1 MEPSDVEFDI
11 FVSLCV
17 LTVSSYCVYHFLV
30 PGRLKQVVFGYV
42 VYNFAGAI
50 YFWVAY
56 SLLAGVTSDQW
67 SVLAPI
73 FQLGRG
79 LADFIF
85 CPAAF
90 FSVLHVKFPVFGN
103 ASYFRLRTYRISIF
117 DPNYVSMVYWSNF
130 LVSILLDHYLMKFTG
145 RDCYTTKAS

>member
-30 PGRLKQVVFGYV
+30 PCWLKRVVFYYV
-42 VYNFAGAI
+42 LYNFAGAI
-50 YFWVAY
+50 YVWVAY
-56 SLLAGVTSDQW
+56 SLMVGAISDQW

-103 ASYFRLRTYRISIF
+103 ASYFRLRAHRISIF
-117 DPNYVSMVYWSNF
+117 DPNYASMVYWSNL
-130 LVSILLDHYLMKFTG
+130 LVSIVLDHYLMKFVN
-145 RDCYTTKAS
+145 RDYYITKAS